1 MNIEDIEYEL
11 TLSELAGETETDPFT
26 VMINEIDNW
35 LINLLENL
43 HRHNIELKRFSSD
56 IEIREREKSYEI
68 RSMNKTLFLA
78 KRHNTDIVLKLLRQ
92 RLFSDILYKEIFIA
106 GLAFTF
112 RRISDSDSDD
122 FVVCIRR

>member
-1 MNIEDIEYEL
+1 MSLNIEDIEYEL
-11 TLSELAGETETDPFT
+11 ELVEDAGEAETNPFS

-35 LINLLENL
+35 LVNLLENL

-68 RSMNKTLFLA
+68 IAQKKRLFLA
-78 KRHNTDIVLKLLRQ
+78 KRYNTDTVLKLLRQ
-92 RLFSDILYKEIFIA
+92 RLFTDILYKERFIV

-112 RRISDSDSDD
+112 RRKD
-122 FVVCIRR
+122 V